1 MLIRRLF
8 TGLFWFFATA
18 IALFSFAIALGI
30 AAMGFQHIAPHL
42 IHYAANY
49 RVPLYLHIVFGPLAL
64 LLMPFQFWR
73 GLRDRH
79 RGVHRLLG
87 YGYAV
92 SIGIAS
98 IGSLLL
104 LPRFQGSLWA
114 ASGFAVL
121 AVLWVATTARGV
133 MLARGRNTTAH
144 RVWMMRSASL
154 TFAAVVL
161 RLITIPL
168 MATGMT
174 LTQSYDITAWASWLL
189 PLAAVEL
196 SKWRPK
202 RVAAMGT

>member
-8 TGLFWFFATA
+8 TGFFWFFATA
-18 IALFSFAIALGI
+18 ISLFSFAVALG
-30 AAMGFQHIAPHL
+30 ATATGFQQVAPHL
-42 IHYAANY
+42 IHYVSDY
-49 RVPLYLHIVFGPLAL
+49 RVPLYLHMVFGPLAL
-64 LLMPFQFWR
+64 LLMPFQFWQ
-73 GLRDRH
+73 GLRDRY

-92 SIGIAS
+92 SIAIAS

-104 LPRFQGSLWA
+104 LPRFQGSPWA
-114 ASGFAVL
+114 TSGFAIL

-133 MLARGRNTTAH
+133 MLARAGNTVAH
-144 RVWMMRSASL
+144 RAWMMRSASL

-161 RLITIPL
+161 RLMTIPL

-189 PLAAVEL
+189 PLAVIEVSRL
-196 SKWRPK
+196 RPK
-202 RVAAMGT
+202 RAAAMGT